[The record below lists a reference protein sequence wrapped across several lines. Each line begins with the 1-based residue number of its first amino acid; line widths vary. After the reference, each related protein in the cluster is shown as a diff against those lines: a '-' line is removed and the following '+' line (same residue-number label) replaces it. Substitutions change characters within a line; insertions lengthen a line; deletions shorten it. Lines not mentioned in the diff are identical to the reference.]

1 MKNKTK
7 WLSWGF
13 FSLDYKA
20 MEEYLEE
27 MAEKGWMLE
36 KVGNYL
42 AKFKAIEPRKLKFYV
57 DVFKEEGPL
66 TPEKTEESE
75 EYRNLCQ
82 ESGWTF
88 ITSRNYLQF
97 FYADRNSQPV
107 PIQTDEAIEQK
118 IVELTLLKNELGGIL
133 FFSIIA
139 AWALLLNFPVKYTN
153 LLSFTGITRTI
164 LFPVLC
170 AFISIPAIY
179 SIVWMLRARRNI
191 KNALPIEKP
200 TLKSARRRIM
210 AFHVPVLIIA
220 SVYVLSF
227 IGDAFFRPDTLL
239 ALIGPVVGITIG
251 AGIRYLIKKKAANQ
265 EDVVLYV
272 ALAIIFTIIIIPI
285 AFSFFSGSYIE
296 RHTVDTIADRYPVV
310 TMEEI
315 LNDSA
320 LGIITDREFK
330 AGMSPVVPMH
340 YDYWES
346 RDIGY
351 ITKYIDIKYY
361 RAINPYF
368 AEIIFNGIT
377 DSLEKGFKWQGMT
390 FFEKTIITDDEMKS
404 LWNADN
410 LALTEE
416 RDEIIMRKGN
426 IVLRLS
432 GDMDFNDRHTRE
444 LIIKKIFTD
453 SL

>member
-1 MKNKTK
+1 
-7 WLSWGF
+7 
-13 FSLDYKA
+13 
-20 MEEYLEE
+20 
-27 MAEKGWMLE
+27 
-36 KVGNYL
+36 
-42 AKFKAIEPRKLKFYV
+42 
-57 DVFKEEGPL
+57 
-66 TPEKTEESE
+66 
-75 EYRNLCQ
+75 
-82 ESGWTF
+82 
-88 ITSRNYLQF
+88 
-97 FYADRNSQPV
+97 
-107 PIQTDEAIEQK
+107 
-118 IVELTLLKNELGGIL
+118 
-133 FFSIIA
+133 
-139 AWALLLNFPVKYTN
+139 
-153 LLSFTGITRTI
+153 
-164 LFPVLC
+164 
-170 AFISIPAIY
+170 
-179 SIVWMLRARRNI
+179 
-191 KNALPIEKP
+191 
-200 TLKSARRRIM
+200 
-210 AFHVPVLIIA
+210 
-220 SVYVLSF
+220 
-227 IGDAFFRPDTLL
+227 
-239 ALIGPVVGITIG
+239 
-251 AGIRYLIKKKAANQ
+251 
-265 EDVVLYV
+265 
-272 ALAIIFTIIIIPI
+272 
-285 AFSFFSGSYIE
+285 
-296 RHTVDTIADRYPVV
+296 
-310 TMEEI
+310 MEEI